1 MDDAIVP
8 GLFQISD
15 QILCQLLNQIGVGRL
30 FIFSNLRKTLI
41 KKLVNH
47 EILMFSLF
55 LSYCYKPH
63 NMKIYD
69 FRDIFILVMIK

>member
-1 MDDAIVP
+1 MESVSVDDAIVP

-47 EILMFSLF
+47 EILMFFSF
-55 LSYCYKPH
+55 PV
-63 NMKIYD
+63 
-69 FRDIFILVMIK
+69 ILL